1 MNDSGTF
8 MRNRHQNDVV
18 MVLYECSTFFY
29 ESIQDAAER
38 LLKFH
43 IEREIGSDGDYHWRI
58 YVNGK
63 QITRSYSDDFTEEEV
78 LRDYL
83 THYRDNFSWAN
94 LHWYIQ
100 AGQKIP
106 ILRSDIER

>member
-1 MNDSGTF
+1 MNDSDTF
-8 MRNRHQNDVV
+8 IRNRHQNEVV

-43 IEREIGSDGDYHWRI
+43 IEREIGSDGDYNWRI

-63 QITRSYSDDFTEEEV
+63 QITWSYSDDFTEEEV
-78 LRDYL
+78 LRDCL

-94 LHWYIQ
+94 LHWYVQ

>member
-1 MNDSGTF
+1 

-29 ESIQDAAER
+29 ESIQDAAEG
-38 LLKFH
+38 LLKFY

-63 QITRSYSDDFTEEEV
+63 KIPRGYTDDLTEEEV

-83 THYRDNFSWAN
+83 THYRNNFSWAN
-94 LHWYIQ
+94 LHWYVQ
-100 AGQKIP
+100 AGRQIP